1 MCTRTGQLCYFLEP
15 GYESLFFWLLIDY
28 TEWLL
33 WPTRWADTIASIPTK
48 YPRRVVVLSQDE
60 TNHSCRLILSF
71 GLFILYV
78 PPHLRIPFISSI
90 SSTQILLLRWLQK
103 RNKDIFGLPSICH
116 VLFLLQPLQCCSREL
131 MVWKATTLCAAR
143 RGKILLN
150 SKQPARR
157 RPTTTAG
164 AAAAALL
171 DTSINNITA

>member
-1 MCTRTGQLCYFLEP
+1 MNRCFS
-15 GYESLFFWLLIDY
+15 GYWLIIWNGCFDPLAELI
-28 TEWLL
+28 
-33 WPTRWADTIASIPTK
+33 PSILSIQSS
-48 YPRRVVVLSQDE
+48 PRRVVVLSQDE

-78 PPHLRIPFISSI
+78 PPRLRIPFISSI
-90 SSTQILLLRWLQK
+90 SSTQIFLLRWLQK

-116 VLFLLQPLQCCSREL
+116 VLFLLQPLQCGSREL

-164 AAAAALL
+164 AAAAAALL